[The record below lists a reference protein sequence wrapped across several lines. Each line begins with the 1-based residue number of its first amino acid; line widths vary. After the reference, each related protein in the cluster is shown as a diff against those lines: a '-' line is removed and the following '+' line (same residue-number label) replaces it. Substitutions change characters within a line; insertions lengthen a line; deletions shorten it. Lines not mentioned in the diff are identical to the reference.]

1 MLYWS
6 LISNGVANP
15 ICLFAPQAVFRE
27 YFFDRIFVLGSVSRT
42 KKNSNLT
49 VFLFAC
55 IHLILLQIPEYV
67 SVQLRGEYQSFRT
80 ETCVLIMGHA
90 CIKFFYRHELL
101 QQYRYYWRVEPG
113 VKYFCDMDYDPFEMF
128 EKENKVYG
136 KLFYLQDLMPNHY
149 IIRVL
154 TTPINLSTTF
164 FRILWQRDI
173 FYWLLTFPFC
183 NVTFRIYNLSIW
195 MAADNSN
202 TMGHSKG
209 IHERSS
215 RTCCTG

>member
-1 MLYWS
+1 MVKNQVIYGGAFLCSRVFLGYWWIPS
-6 LISNGVANP
+6 
-15 ICLFAPQAVFRE
+15 C
-27 YFFDRIFVLGSVSRT
+27 FVLQEACRTLTCLPINLAPHSSVM
-42 KKNSNLT
+42 
-49 VFLFAC
+49 
-55 IHLILLQIPEYV
+55 QIPEYV
-67 SVQLRGEYQSFRT
+67 SVQLRGGYQSFRT
-80 ETCVLIMGHA
+80 ETCVLMMRHA

-173 FYWLLTFPFC
+173 FYWLLAFPFC
-183 NVTFRIYNLSIW
+183 NVTFRIYNLSIR

-215 RTCCTG
+215 RTRCTG